1 MQPNDLAQLLG
12 VSANTVRR
20 WTRVFSKYLTP
31 TGSPRPGN
39 ARRLSP
45 HDVRVLRLVA
55 KARAENE
62 PQELIE
68 QTLDALQAGEWRD
81 LPDMPSEWEQPD
93 ETITVPAAASRAYDM
108 AQIAVLQR
116 DLEQARSELAA
127 ATERVQTLEAQ
138 LTSAAEAHQEKD
150 SRYHALELELAQAR
164 GQVAEL
170 QARLSGF
177 SLAGGRSLSP
187 AALVLITLAA
197 GALLMLVA
205 FVALRL
211 AG

>member
-1 MQPNDLAQLLG
+1 MQPFELAQLLG

-20 WTRVFSKYLTP
+20 WTRVFRSYLTP

-39 ARRLSP
+39 ARRLTP

-55 KARAENE
+55 QARAENQ

-81 LPDMPSEWEQPD
+81 LPDMPPEWEQPD
-93 ETITVPAAASRAYDM
+93 ETITLPAAASRAYDV

-116 DLEQARSELAA
+116 DLEQVRGELVAA
-127 ATERVQTLEAQ
+127 SERVQALEAQ
-138 LTSAAEAHQEKD
+138 LTSATEAHQEKD

-170 QARLSGF
+170 QARLSGYA
-177 SLAGGRSLSP
+177 LGGERSLSP
-187 AALVLITLAA
+187 AALVFVALAA

-211 AG
+211 VG